1 MTLTIHPISIPTPFP
16 VGPVNAYLLPEE
28 PVTLVDTG
36 PKTAAARAALEQGL
50 AAAGVPLRAV
60 RRIILTHGHTDHFG
74 LAATLVAETGAT
86 VYAHPDDTPKF
97 TGERAFVDHLLI
109 FFRQHGAPASLGP
122 LVYEALRSMRRLLD
136 PLLSFE
142 PLTDGMRLT
151 SGKVELTV
159 LHTPG
164 HSAGHICLSAESRV
178 IAGDVL
184 LEEISPNPL
193 LEFTP
198 DGARIRTLPLLLGSL
213 RRLLDLNPAQIFP
226 GHGEPFGPAAPR
238 ILRMLEH
245 HVERREQIA
254 ALLTDTPQ
262 QAFDLARLLFPN
274 VDPLNRL
281 LTLSEVIGH
290 LDLLV
295 ADGRALEIT
304 EGGRAAYRRS
314 D

>member
-1 MTLTIHPISIPTPFP
+1 
-16 VGPVNAYLLPEE
+16 
-28 PVTLVDTG
+28 
-36 PKTAAARAALEQGL
+36 
-50 AAAGVPLRAV
+50 
-60 RRIILTHGHTDHFG
+60 
-74 LAATLVAETGAT
+74 
-86 VYAHPDDTPKF
+86 
-97 TGERAFVDHLLI
+97 
-109 FFRQHGAPASLGP
+109 
-122 LVYEALRSMRRLLD
+122 
-136 PLLSFE
+136 
-142 PLTDGMRLT
+142 MRLT
-151 SGKVELTV
+151 SGKVDLTV

-198 DGARIRTLPLLLGSL
+198 DGERIRTLPLLLGSL

-304 EGGRAAYRRS
+304 GGGRVAYRR